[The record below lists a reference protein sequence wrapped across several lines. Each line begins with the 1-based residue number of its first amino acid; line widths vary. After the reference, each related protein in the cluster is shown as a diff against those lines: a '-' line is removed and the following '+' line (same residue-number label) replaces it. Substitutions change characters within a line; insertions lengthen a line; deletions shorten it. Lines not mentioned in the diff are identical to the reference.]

1 MWLDEYHVDGLRYDA
16 TIYIHTVNGSS
27 DRDLPEGWSLLQAI
41 DNLIAQKFPGRI
53 AIAEDLQNNK
63 WLTKDIGAGG
73 AGFGMGFELNYS
85 IDRSSTLILN
95 IGVVSNDPAAAQQ
108 STPSGSVVLALQMVL
123 LAIGILLTFK
133 AYVGIKS

>member
-1 MWLDEYHVDGLRYDA
+1 
-16 TIYIHTVNGSS
+16 
-27 DRDLPEGWSLLQAI
+27 
-41 DNLIAQKFPGRI
+41 
-53 AIAEDLQNNK
+53 
-63 WLTKDIGAGG
+63 
-73 AGFGMGFELNYS
+73 MGFELNYS
-85 IDRSSTLILN
+85 LDRSSTLILN